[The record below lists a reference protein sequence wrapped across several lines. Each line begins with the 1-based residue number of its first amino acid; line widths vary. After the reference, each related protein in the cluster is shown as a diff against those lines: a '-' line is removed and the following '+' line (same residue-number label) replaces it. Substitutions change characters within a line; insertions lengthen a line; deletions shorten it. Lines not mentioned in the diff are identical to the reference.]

1 MPVQLNWLGAIV
13 SLKAPDINVQML
25 NAYQARPDYEAITLL
40 PDAGQALCTGGR
52 IAGQPGAR
60 WKPLAPPQL
69 AMDFDFRAGMGK
81 SSRDCSDTDIYGASA
96 GGFNQETP
104 VLNNTDDELKTAGAG
119 ECQTLEGGE
128 YR

>member
-1 MPVQLNWLGAIV
+1 MPLQLNWLGTIV
-13 SLKAPDINVQML
+13 SLKAPNINVQML

-81 SSRDCSDTDIYGASA
+81 LETVPIPIYMVPQQEVSTKKLLSSPILTTS
-96 GGFNQETP
+96 
-104 VLNNTDDELKTAGAG
+104 
-119 ECQTLEGGE
+119 
-128 YR
+128 